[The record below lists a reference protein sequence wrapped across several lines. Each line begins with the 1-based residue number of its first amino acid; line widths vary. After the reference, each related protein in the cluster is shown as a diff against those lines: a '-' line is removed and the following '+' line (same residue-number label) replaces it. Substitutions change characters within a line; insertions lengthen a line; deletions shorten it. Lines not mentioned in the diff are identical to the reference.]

1 MLLAGDGF
9 FRLAL
14 CFCLRHSVPSM
25 THGTHFEKTMLALL
39 LGAYAFSFA
48 IWSFRHLLSRGPEE
62 GNDRVGRE
70 RFLDHQRREMSVL
83 RAFIAGTVLIFGMI
97 LFYLAKVPCGGGSL
111 EMNVSV
117 MGKKVIFLMILAGL
131 LINAATL
138 LGRLISPSTQPEAGD
153 VKKEEARIWQSIL
166 RTSAVAS
173 AALGSLVLS
182 LESSEKCWIDLVS
195 IYITFMVAVILVC
208 VCRGALT
215 NHLDHCCV
223 ALCSM
228 ATFSVVSGAI
238 TFLQGLDLSSSGA
251 VDQDQIMTGM
261 LGCIAALI
269 ALHAS
274 LGLAKKATKGAGPS
288 K

>member
-1 MLLAGDGF
+1 MLLAWDGF
-9 FRLAL
+9 FTLAL
-14 CFCLRHSVPSM
+14 CISLRHSVPPM

-48 IWSFRHLLSRGPEE
+48 IWSFRHLLSRGPGE
-62 GNDRVGRE
+62 GNDRAGRE

-97 LFYLAKVPCGGGSL
+97 LFYLANVPCGGGSL

-131 LINAATL
+131 LVNAATL
-138 LGRLISPSTQPEAGD
+138 LGRLISPSAQSEAGD
-153 VKKEEARIWQSIL
+153 VKKEEVRISQSIL

-182 LESSEKCWIDLVS
+182 LEWSEKLCSDLII
-195 IYITFMVAVILVC
+195 IYSVFMVGAILVY
-208 VCRGALT
+208 VCSGPLKDV
-215 NHLDHCCV
+215 LKHCCV

-228 ATFSVVSGAI
+228 ATFSVVSGSI

-251 VDQDQIMTGM
+251 GGQDEIMTGM

-274 LGLAKKATKGAGPS
+274 LGLASEVAKAAGS
-288 K
+288 A